1 MQEVYGLACAGER
14 SDGVYPKRC
23 EITPTIKRLD
33 GSSVLQA
40 RHVLLEFI
48 RN

>member
-14 SDGVYPKRC
+14 SGGIYPEWSK
-23 EITPTIKRLD
+23 ITLTIKRLD
-33 GSSVLQA
+33 GGSVLQA